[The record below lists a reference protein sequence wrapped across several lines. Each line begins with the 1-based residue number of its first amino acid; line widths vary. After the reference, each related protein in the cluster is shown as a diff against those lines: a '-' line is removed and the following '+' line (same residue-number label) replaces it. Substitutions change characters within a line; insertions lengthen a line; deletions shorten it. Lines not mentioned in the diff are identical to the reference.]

1 MRGDIAKAIHN
12 MGGTTM
18 VSRKL
23 GVSKSTVGKWIRNNH
38 IPNLDKAEI
47 VAKASGFD
55 VSRLRPRFEE

>member
-1 MRGDIAKAIHN
+1 
-12 MGGTTM
+12 M

-55 VSRLRPRFEE
+55 VSRLRPRFEQ